1 MAVFKVTRQI
11 DSGLFE
17 MRPCLD
23 LGKGATCS
31 VFWGLRGP
39 PLPFPGFL
47 PGQLP
52 PHPQV
57 C

>member
-1 MAVFKVTRQI
+1 MAVFKVTRRI

-17 MRPCLD
+17 MRPHSD

-31 VFWGLRGP
+31 VFWRLRGP